1 MLTHPIALFDSLC
14 LRWERL
20 ARDLFENDGMSVLF
34 TSARNLLTGTIFVA
48 AGLHAARHQGP
59 TPLLVAQWTLQR
71 AGWLVLAIGVAM
83 LALNLVDGLR
93 RLSQRHSHLAL
104 RLFAIAIYVGL
115 SMRLTQVLVLF
126 RYGL

>member
-1 MLTHPIALFDSLC
+1 MLSTSHSLFDGLR

-20 ARDLFENDGMSVLF
+20 ARELFDNEGMSVLF

-59 TPLLVAQWTLQR
+59 TPLPVAHWTLQR

-83 LALNLVDGLR
+83 LALNLIDGLR
-93 RLSQRHSHLAL
+93 RLSHRHSHVAL

>member
-1 MLTHPIALFDSLC
+1 MLTTAHTLLDGLR

-34 TSARNLLTGTIFVA
+34 TSARNLLTGTVFVA

-59 TPLLVAQWTLQR
+59 TPLPVAQWTLQR

-83 LALNLVDGLR
+83 LAMNLIDGLR
-93 RLSQRHSHLAL
+93 RLSQRHSHLVL
-104 RLFAIAIYVGL
+104 RLFAIAVYVGL